1 MVRDCFIL
9 LHRLV
14 GRNVIIIQ
22 IIFFYNNR
30 TISRALIGR
39 QIWSM
44 RLETV
49 VVTWWRNS
57 VFARAIFPKKLLRVA
72 TCISKVFHQNLR
84 KLILGKFK
92 SID

>member
-57 VFARAIFPKKLLRVA
+57 VFSLSRARELLRVA

>member
-57 VFARAIFPKKLLRVA
+57 VFSLARARELLRVA